1 MAQNMAFSP
10 KFGEQA
16 NLDNVSIKDGQL
28 LVTIDSKK
36 IYIDADGQR
45 YLVGEAKDSK
55 NLLKTTLNVMNWE
68 RDDQKEYY
76 SQTITI
82 LGITGNFPLMVDLIT
97 TIDEP
102 LTAQRELKDWAK
114 IVKIQAKE
122 NGIIAYCYNA
132 PSGNLNIQLQEI

>member
-55 NLLKTTLNVMNWE
+55 NLLKTTLNVMDWE

-114 IVKIQAKE
+114 IVKIQAKKD
-122 NGIIAYCYNA
+122 GIIAYCYNA